1 MRKCDREADFCF
13 LAEGEPEI
21 MRRGANIVMAEQDGR
36 GLRETVEEEFLRKKG
51 YWDRY
56 IESGEIDP
64 GLNPVIARSWEKC
77 RAAGTSHDAGKGKVI
92 DKDVFRS
99 ILNENRELIDIAIP
113 IMQSVYDIIND
124 SGFFFVLT
132 DSVGYV
138 LETMGD
144 SLTDE
149 MQDVLNF
156 KVGALWSDLQVGSN
170 AIGIA
175 LDYDT
180 PIQTMGAEHFCRVQ
194 HGWTCSAAPIHGMNG
209 ELVGCIDLS
218 CDDYRKK
225 NPHTLGLVVAAAF
238 SIEGMLKQKRTTKLL
253 HSTLNESA
261 ESIVVL
267 DEQFEIV
274 FANRSL
280 QTTFHVFAEELK
292 GVDFRTLAPDVDWD
306 NVAKQTKGDNFIT
319 YNTRMLFDGKEYHC
333 GMNISMFLDRM
344 RNYVV
349 TIRHQ
354 ERMIHYAN
362 RYTGNVAQYHF
373 EDILAVDP
381 LMLKTI
387 ALARRYARYDGIVL
401 IEGESGTG
409 KELFAPSIHNESRRA
424 EGPFVA
430 VNCASLPRDL
440 LESEMFGYEKGAF
453 TGARKE
459 GNPGKF
465 ELANHGTLFLDEI
478 GEMPLEFQAKLL
490 RAVETLCIRRIGGR
504 REIRLDVRIIAA
516 TNRDLRRESERGNFR
531 KDLYYRLN
539 VLRLVIPPLRDRR
552 ADIVYDA
559 RVFLDNFN
567 RNYPEQSKEMD
578 AGFCEALEAYQ
589 WPGNVRELQ
598 NGIERTFYAAS
609 GKRLVR
615 NDFVYITG
623 VPSVMEGT
631 ETGREGEDPV
641 ISERDRAETDQ
652 IRKLLED
659 ALERSGYD
667 AEKAAELL
675 SMSRATFYRR
685 CRRCNVSPKHLARN
699 RKNSSQ

>member
-1 MRKCDREADFCF
+1 M
-13 LAEGEPEI
+13 
-21 MRRGANIVMAEQDGR
+21 
-36 GLRETVEEEFLRKKG
+36 
-51 YWDRY
+51 
-56 IESGEIDP
+56 
-64 GLNPVIARSWEKC
+64 
-77 RAAGTSHDAGKGKVI
+77 
-92 DKDVFRS
+92 
-99 ILNENRELIDIAIP
+99 
-113 IMQSVYDIIND
+113 
-124 SGFFFVLT
+124 
-132 DSVGYV
+132 
-138 LETMGD
+138 
-144 SLTDE
+144 
-149 MQDVLNF
+149 
-156 KVGALWSDLQVGSN
+156 
-170 AIGIA
+170 
-175 LDYDT
+175 
-180 PIQTMGAEHFCRVQ
+180 
-194 HGWTCSAAPIHGMNG
+194 
-209 ELVGCIDLS
+209 
-218 CDDYRKK
+218 
-225 NPHTLGLVVAAAF
+225 
-238 SIEGMLKQKRTTKLL
+238 
-253 HSTLNESA
+253 
-261 ESIVVL
+261 
-267 DEQFEIV
+267 
-274 FANRSL
+274 
-280 QTTFHVFAEELK
+280 
-292 GVDFRTLAPDVDWD
+292 
-306 NVAKQTKGDNFIT
+306 
-319 YNTRMLFDGKEYHC
+319 
-333 GMNISMFLDRM
+333 
-344 RNYVV
+344 
-349 TIRHQ
+349 
-354 ERMIHYAN
+354 
-362 RYTGNVAQYHF
+362 
-373 EDILAVDP
+373 
-381 LMLKTI
+381 
-387 ALARRYARYDGIVL
+387 
-401 IEGESGTG
+401 
-409 KELFAPSIHNESRRA
+409 
-424 EGPFVA
+424 A

>member
-1 MRKCDREADFCF
+1 MICPQC
-13 LAEGEPEI
+13 G
-21 MRRGANIVMAEQDGR
+21 
-36 GLRETVEEEFLRKKG
+36 
-51 YWDRY
+51 
-56 IESGEIDP
+56 
-64 GLNPVIARSWEKC
+64 
-77 RAAGTSHDAGKGKVI
+77 
-92 DKDVFRS
+92 
-99 ILNENRELIDIAIP
+99 NENPPKL
-113 IMQSVYDIIND
+113 
-124 SGFFFVLT
+124 
-132 DSVGYV
+132 
-138 LETMGD
+138 
-144 SLTDE
+144 
-149 MQDVLNF
+149 
-156 KVGALWSDLQVGSN
+156 K
-170 AIGIA
+170 
-175 LDYDT
+175 
-180 PIQTMGAEHFCRVQ
+180 FCVN
-194 HGWTCSAAPIHGMNG
+194 CGMNLENPQEVNYEQVDMG
-209 ELVGCIDLS
+209 GYGIVWNEYIDLS

-409 KELFAPSIHNESRRA
+409 KELFAQSIHNESRRA

>member
-1 MRKCDREADFCF
+1 
-13 LAEGEPEI
+13 
-21 MRRGANIVMAEQDGR
+21 MAEQDGR

-218 CDDYRKK
+218 CDNYRKK

-409 KELFAPSIHNESRRA
+409 KELFAQSIHNESRRA

-459 GNPGKF
+459 GNPG
-465 ELANHGTLFLDEI
+465 NSNW
-478 GEMPLEFQAKLL
+478 
-490 RAVETLCIRRIGGR
+490 RIM
-504 REIRLDVRIIAA
+504 
-516 TNRDLRRESERGNFR
+516 ERCFWM
-531 KDLYYRLN
+531 K
-539 VLRLVIPPLRDRR
+539 
-552 ADIVYDA
+552 
-559 RVFLDNFN
+559 
-567 RNYPEQSKEMD
+567 
-578 AGFCEALEAYQ
+578 
-589 WPGNVRELQ
+589 
-598 NGIERTFYAAS
+598 
-609 GKRLVR
+609 
-615 NDFVYITG
+615 
-623 VPSVMEGT
+623 
-631 ETGREGEDPV
+631 
-641 ISERDRAETDQ
+641 
-652 IRKLLED
+652 
-659 ALERSGYD
+659 
-667 AEKAAELL
+667 
-675 SMSRATFYRR
+675 
-685 CRRCNVSPKHLARN
+685 
-699 RKNSSQ
+699 